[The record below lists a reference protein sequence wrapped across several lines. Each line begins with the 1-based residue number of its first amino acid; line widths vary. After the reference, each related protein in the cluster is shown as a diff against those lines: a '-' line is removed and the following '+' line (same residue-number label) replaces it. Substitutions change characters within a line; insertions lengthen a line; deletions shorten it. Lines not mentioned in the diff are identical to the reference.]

1 MRHMPFSLCR
11 FAVFPVVAAFVL
23 SLAGCGG
30 PVGQTLSDRV
40 NLDLASQPTIQLDN
54 WVRLSP
60 VQVYVHPDVSPE
72 TAPKALF
79 VPFRMTQRMEEAS
92 AVGVN
97 VSRLIWQTWLQ
108 YQVLGT
114 IEFSTTGTPYRPD
127 LALAL
132 GRQRGADLVV
142 GGYITHFLDGGTVG
156 DTVVSIAVEAY
167 DVRSGNLLW
176 SMAQGGT
183 MPRSRVNDYLILA
196 TKSRMPT
203 DPAAAVIS
211 AIAKDM
217 GLKVRTWADPQ
228 AQPLELEE
236 KPWYS
241 TEPKAF

>member
-1 MRHMPFSLCR
+1 MRHVPFSLCR
-11 FAVFPVVAAFVL
+11 FAVRPAVAALIL

-30 PVGQTLSDRV
+30 PVGRALSDRV
-40 NLDLASQPTIQLDN
+40 NLDLASQPTIQIDN

-72 TAPKALF
+72 TSPKALF
-79 VPFRMTQRMEEAS
+79 VPFRVTQRMEEAS

-97 VSRLIWQTWLQ
+97 VSRLVWQTWLQ
-108 YQVLGT
+108 NQVLET
-114 IEFSTTGTPYRPD
+114 IEFSTVGTPYRPD

-142 GGYITHFLDGGTVG
+142 GGYITHLLDGGTVG
-156 DTVVSIAVEAY
+156 DTAVSIAVEAY

-183 MPRSRVNDYLILA
+183 MPRSRVDDYLILA

-211 AIAKDM
+211 AIARDM
-217 GLKVRTWADPQ
+217 GLKVRAWADPQ
-228 AQPLELEE
+228 AQPPAEE